1 MTSNLI
7 KLTRRHHPVDAPTA
21 LSKLSAIV
29 AETGTLT
36 DDDIRSVAVDYQLP
50 EASVYGIATFY
61 DDLIAPRGERHV
73 RICTGTAC
81 FEAGDADSAQ
91 RICDGLGVGMG
102 EVSDDGSVSVAET
115 VCLGFCHSSPAV
127 RDNDVIDA
135 GPGVIER
142 VIEGKTVQAS

>member
-1 MTSNLI
+1 MASNLI

-21 LSKLSAIV
+21 LAKLSEIV

-36 DDDIRSVAVDYQLP
+36 DDDIRAVATDYQLP

-91 RICDGLGVGMG
+91 RI
-102 EVSDDGSVSVAET
+102 
-115 VCLGFCHSSPAV
+115 
-127 RDNDVIDA
+127 
-135 GPGVIER
+135 
-142 VIEGKTVQAS
+142 